1 MQTSATTNPEPYC
14 AELYNAR
21 ELPYGFFSFDLPQLF
36 GQGFPV
42 FFDINLSADDV
53 QSFYEYVQEG
63 LYYDS
68 NTRYSLELSYWFVL
82 FAMGTKQQLYSSM
95 CNFTKYLITRK
106 QAKLLQHVGLAA
118 HARLSLA
125 SAT

>member
-1 MQTSATTNPEPYC
+1 MMQTSATTNPEPYC

-21 ELPYGFFSFDLPQLF
+21 DVPYGFFSFDLPQLF

-68 NTRYSLELSYWFVL
+68 NTRYEFGMLCFVL
-82 FAMGTKQQLYSSM
+82 CILNLKQELYCGICIYM
-95 CNFTKYLITRK
+95 KVLIEM
-106 QAKLLQHVGLAA
+106 
-118 HARLSLA
+118 
-125 SAT
+125 

>member
-1 MQTSATTNPEPYC
+1 MTSIPVSLCKGCMSHVFVPVTCDCRLHVPNMNDVMQTSATTNPEPYC

-68 NTRYSLELSYWFVL
+68 NTRYSFELSY
-82 FAMGTKQQLYSSM
+82 
-95 CNFTKYLITRK
+95 
-106 QAKLLQHVGLAA
+106 
-118 HARLSLA
+118 
-125 SAT
+125 

>member
-1 MQTSATTNPEPYC
+1 MCNIMHVMPKSGYS
-14 AELYNAR
+14 
-21 ELPYGFFSFDLPQLF
+21 PYGFFSFDLPQLF

-68 NTRYSLELSYWFVL
+68 NTRYGFEMS
-82 FAMGTKQQLYSSM
+82 
-95 CNFTKYLITRK
+95 N
-106 QAKLLQHVGLAA
+106 GL
-118 HARLSLA
+118 
-125 SAT
+125 

>member
-1 MQTSATTNPEPYC
+1 MVIVTQTTATTNPEPYC

-53 QSFYEYVQEG
+53 QSFYDYVDEG

-68 NTRYSLELSYWFVL
+68 NTRSAVKTLSSL
-82 FAMGTKQQLYSSM
+82 
-95 CNFTKYLITRK
+95 C
-106 QAKLLQHVGLAA
+106 
-118 HARLSLA
+118 
-125 SAT
+125 SATMTM